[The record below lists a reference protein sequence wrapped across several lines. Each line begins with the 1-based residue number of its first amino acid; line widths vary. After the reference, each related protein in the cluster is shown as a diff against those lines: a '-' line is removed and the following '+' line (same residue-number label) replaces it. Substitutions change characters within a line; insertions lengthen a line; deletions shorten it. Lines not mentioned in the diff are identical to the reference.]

1 MSNKAQF
8 FHNVKKAKRQRLNA
22 VYTKTEQR
30 KYLVW
35 IGGIANAFNTLDEA
49 TTEQQ
54 YWISKGYTDIQ
65 IEIINEY

>member
-22 VYTKTEQR
+22 ISEQR

-35 IGGIANAFNTLDEA
+35 IGGTHNAFNTLDEA

-54 YWISKGYTDIQ
+54 SWINKGYTDIQ